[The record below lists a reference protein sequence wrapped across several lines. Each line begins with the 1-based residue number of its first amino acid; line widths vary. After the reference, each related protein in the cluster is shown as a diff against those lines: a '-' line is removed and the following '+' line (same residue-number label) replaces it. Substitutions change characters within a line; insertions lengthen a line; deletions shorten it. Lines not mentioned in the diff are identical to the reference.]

1 MYSWKSVLITIGL
14 LFALKIWNPM
24 FIENISWSWF
34 DYLHSTH
41 SVEEYNP
48 DSGLPE
54 IVLVDI
60 DEKSVEVHGQLPFP
74 RKIYADKLLEEHY
87 SNTYVFTQVFSE
99 PDRFGGDEEFAT
111 ALVNRLSI
119 LASAPTIQTEKGS
132 SPFVGTSTL
141 GGGDVRNA
149 VWGTTG
155 VLSPIPILEG
165 NTYGVGVTTATP
177 SISGTPNFDGT
188 IRSAPLLMQVDGDVY
203 PSLAVEVLR
212 AYTSEESYQ
221 LKVTDEVGVEWVRIG
236 RQPPIATTPQGDL
249 MISYWNKFKR
259 YSFTDKLPEN
269 VILVFGVT
277 AEGYNN
283 PVSTPMGVMYPHEV
297 QANLIQTALTGVQI
311 QQSYFLE
318 FVETVLLLSVLL
330 IVLVMVYKL
339 PTALSGSLS
348 LVLVGL
354 QVGGSFYIWS
364 SSLVLFDTF
373 FSSMASLIVF
383 GHASFNKY
391 YITFQEKQQIK
402 KQFQKYLSPD
412 MIEELQKHPE
422 KLKLGG
428 DRKELS
434 FLFADIVGFTPI
446 SEAYMKNDDPEGLVL
461 LINRFLD
468 GMSKIVLANGGT
480 IDKFMGDCLMAWWG
494 APLDCPNHA
503 EMAIK
508 SAMEIEILT
517 EQMNRD
523 IIEEGLDLP
532 PVVIGT
538 GINTGQCIVGNM
550 GSEERFD
557 YSVVGDAVNLAAR
570 LEVQTR
576 TYDTP
581 ILFSEFTK
589 EQIDID
595 WKYIDEINV
604 KGKEIPVKIYAP
616 LFGAEKELRKLQK
629 TP

>member
-14 LFALKIWNPM
+14 LFTLKIWNPM

-74 RKIYADKLLEEHY
+74 RTIYANKLLEEHY

-99 PDRFGGDEEFAT
+99 PDRFGGDEEFAG

-141 GGGDVRNA
+141 GGGDVKNA
-149 VWGTTG
+149 VWGTLG
-155 VLSPIPILEG
+155 VLSPIPVLEG

-188 IRSAPLLMQVDGDVY
+188 IRSAPLLMQVNGDVY

-212 AYTSEESYQ
+212 AYTGEESYQ

-259 YSFTDKLPEN
+259 YSFTDTLPEN

-348 LVLVGL
+348 LILVGL

-503 EMAIK
+503 EMAMK
-508 SAMEIEILT
+508 SAMEIELLT
-517 EQMNRD
+517 EQMNKD
-523 IIEEGLDLP
+523 IKEEGIDLP

-589 EQIDID
+589 NQIDID

-629 TP
+629 TS

>member
-14 LFALKIWNPM
+14 LFTLKIWNPM

-74 RKIYADKLLEEHY
+74 RTIYANKLLEEHY

-99 PDRFGGDEEFAT
+99 PDRFGGDEEFAG

-141 GGGDVRNA
+141 GGGDVKNA
-149 VWGTTG
+149 VWGTLG
-155 VLSPIPILEG
+155 VLSPIPVLEG

-188 IRSAPLLMQVDGDVY
+188 IRSAPLLMQVNGDVY

-212 AYTSEESYQ
+212 AYNDEKSYQ
-221 LKVTDEVGVEWVRIG
+221 MKVTDAGVEWIRVG
-236 RQPPIATTPQGDL
+236 RQPPIATTPQGDI
-249 MISYWNKFKR
+249 MISYWNTFR
-259 YSFTDKLPEN
+259 RFSFSDPLPEN

-277 AEGYNN
+277 AEGWNN
-283 PVSTPMGVMYPHEV
+283 PVSTPRGVMYPHEV

-318 FVETVLLLSVLL
+318 FLETVLLLTVLL
-330 IVLVMVYKL
+330 IVLVMVYRL
-339 PTALSGSLS
+339 PTGLSGTLS

-354 QVGGSFYIWS
+354 QVGGSYYIWTS
-364 SSLVLFDTF
+364 ELVLFDTF

-391 YITFQEKQQIK
+391 YVTFQEKQQIK

-422 KLKLGG
+422 KLRLGG

-468 GMSKIVLANGGT
+468 GMSKVVLNNAGT

-503 EMAIK
+503 EMALK
-508 SAMEIEILT
+508 SAMEIELLT
-517 EQMNRD
+517 EQMNRE
-523 IIEEGLDLP
+523 IEEEGLDIP

-576 TYDTP
+576 QYDTP

-589 EQIDID
+589 DQIDID

-616 LFGAEKELRKLQK
+616 LFGAEKELRKLNK
-629 TP
+629 

>member
-1 MYSWKSVLITIGL
+1 MYSWKTVLVTIGL
-14 LFALKIWNPM
+14 LFTLKIWNPM

-119 LASAPTIQTEKGS
+119 LASAPTIQTENGS

-141 GGGDVRNA
+141 GGGDVKNA

-155 VLSPIPILEG
+155 VLSPIPILER

-283 PVSTPMGVMYPHEV
+283 PVSTPMGTMYPHEV
-297 QANLIQTALTGVQI
+297 QANLIQTALSGVQI

-339 PTALSGSLS
+339 PTALSGTFFLG
-348 LVLVGL
+348 LLGL

-422 KLKLGG
+422 KLRLGG
-428 DRKELS
+428 DRKEMT
-434 FLFADIVGFTPI
+434 FMFMDIIGFTPI
-446 SEAYMKNDDPEGLVL
+446 SEHYMKQDDPEGLVE
-461 LINRFLD
+461 LINKFLD
-468 GMSKIVLANGGT
+468 MQTKIILNNGGT
-480 IDKFMGDCLMAWWG
+480 IDKYMGDCIMSFWN
-494 APLDCPNHA
+494 APMECKDHA
-503 EMAIK
+503 DLAVK
-508 SAMEIEILT
+508 SALEVLEATKGL
-517 EQMNRD
+517 N
-523 IIEEGLDLP
+523 EELKPLELP
-532 PVVIGT
+532 PINVGIGIST
-538 GINTGQCIVGNM
+538 GECIVGNM
-550 GSEERFD
+550 GSELRFD
-557 YSVVGDAVNLAAR
+557 YSVIGDAVNLGAR
-570 LEVQTR
+570 LEGQTR
-576 TYDTP
+576 NYDGVDLLLSERTYKQCRVGAFIEVDR
-581 ILFSEFTK
+581 IL
-589 EQIDID
+589 
-595 WKYIDEINV
+595 V
-604 KGKEIPVKIYAP
+604 KGKSDKVTIY
-616 LFGAEKELRKLQK
+616 
-629 TP
+629 TPINGTHN